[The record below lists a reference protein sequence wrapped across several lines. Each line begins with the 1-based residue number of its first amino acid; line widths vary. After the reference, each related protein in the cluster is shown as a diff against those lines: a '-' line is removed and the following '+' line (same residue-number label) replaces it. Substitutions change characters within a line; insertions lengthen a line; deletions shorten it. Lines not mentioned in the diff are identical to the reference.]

1 MRTAAATTM
10 TGAGITPVSSRGLRA
25 AALRSAVGVR
35 GPIPS
40 GTPEGGGTTKVTTM
54 PASAGPATPMD
65 ADIELV
71 AARGRRVAALRGLVG
86 ALGRTPRETRNAA

>member
-1 MRTAAATTM
+1 MRAATTM
-10 TGAGITPVSSRGLRA
+10 TGAGIGPVSARGLRA

-40 GTPEGGGTTKVTTM
+40 GTPEDGGTTRATTM
-54 PASAGPATPMD
+54 TASAHPAPPLD

-71 AARGRRVAALRGLVG
+71 AARGRRVAALRSLVG
-86 ALGRTPRETRNAA
+86 APGRTPHGARSAA

>member
-1 MRTAAATTM
+1 MRTATTM
-10 TGAGITPVSSRGLRA
+10 TDAGIAPVSARGLRA

-40 GTPEGGGTTKVTTM
+40 GTPENGGWTKATTM
-54 PASAGPATPMD
+54 TASADPAAPMG

-71 AARGRRVAALRGLVG
+71 AARGRRVAALRSLVG
-86 ALGRTPRETRNAA
+86 ALGRTPRGARSAR